1 MAKLNKKE
9 KAWLGELQE
18 VLNRCPSKNLGFY
31 TIGDPVLYVYDRRKE
46 QHLNDYMDRHGLD
59 FCKCV
64 SALDAD
70 FGDLDFPAAI
80 HSTAG

>member
-1 MAKLNKKE
+1 MAKLTKAEKK
-9 KAWLGELQE
+9 WLEELQE

-46 QHLNDYMDRHGLD
+46 QQLDDYQDRHGHVFSL
-59 FCKCV
+59 CV
-64 SALDAD
+64 DALNA
-70 FGDLDFPAAI
+70 GYCDLDFPSAV